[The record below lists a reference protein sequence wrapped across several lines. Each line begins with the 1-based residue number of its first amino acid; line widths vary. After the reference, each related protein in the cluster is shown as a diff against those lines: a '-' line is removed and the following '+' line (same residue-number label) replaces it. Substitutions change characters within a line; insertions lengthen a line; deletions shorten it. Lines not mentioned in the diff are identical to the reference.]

1 MDPSQIR
8 IELLEYQNVTYLTTK
23 SHTTSLYDV
32 DYFVTSQK
40 LITGVNTVGME
51 IFGTIDTIF
60 SLFTEW
66 IVLFHICVIL
76 SRREFKNITIV
87 KNKVKR
93 RYFKSIIFKLII
105 RLTQSNNVCLS
116 SRWSF
121 VLKFFK
127 TF

>member
-8 IELLEYQNVTYLTTK
+8 IELLEYQNVTSLTTK

-32 DYFVTSQK
+32 VYFVTSQK
-40 LITGVNTVGME
+40 LIMGVNTVGME

-60 SLFTEW
+60 SLFTQC

-76 SRREFKNITIV
+76 SRRELKIITIV

-93 RYFKSIIFKLII
+93 RYFKSIILELII
-105 RLTQSNNVCLS
+105 RLNQTLYVCQVVGCLC
-116 SRWSF
+116 
-121 VLKFFK
+121 
-127 TF
+127 

>member
-32 DYFVTSQK
+32 VYFVTSQK

-60 SLFTEW
+60 SLFTEC

-116 SRWSF
+116 SRWSL
-121 VLKFFK
+121 V
-127 TF
+127 